1 MNNDLIAALVDNEIR
16 DESQKKEI
24 LNLIGLDK
32 SFAID
37 FKVQMLVK
45 NLVRE
50 KIKFQRTPDFVR
62 ERILKSITPKEVIK
76 EKKRF
81 FLTDLFEKPAF
92 TFATAVV
99 VVLAIVLILFNRPG
113 TIESKDFAIEQ
124 MGSDN
129 MFVQAK
135 NNFKSIV
142 EGKLS
147 PQLNSANPEEIKNF
161 FASKGV
167 KYSTLVPSFTEWN
180 LLGAVVSE
188 DKGEKFAHHVY
199 AGKKG
204 EIIYLFQIDESY
216 IYSHKIVSLSD
227 DLIKYLD
234 DGNCYTTTS
243 NGMVTLLTKADNNIC
258 AIVSN
263 ASLSDIE
270 NNFCNFN

>member
-1 MNNDLIAALVDNEIR
+1 MNNDLITALADNEIR

-32 SFAID
+32 SLAID
-37 FKVQMLVK
+37 YKIQMLVK
-45 NLVRE
+45 SLVRE
-50 KIKFQRTPDFVR
+50 KLKIQHTPDFVR
-62 ERILKSITPKEVIK
+62 ERILKSIAPKEEIK

-113 TIESKDFAIEQ
+113 TVESKDFAIEQ

-142 EGKLS
+142 EGRLS

-167 KYSTLVPSFTEWN
+167 KYSTLVPSFSEWN

-234 DGNCYTTTS
+234 EGNCYTTSS

>member
-1 MNNDLIAALVDNEIR
+1 MNNDLITALADNEIR

-24 LNLIGLDK
+24 LNLIESNK
-32 SFAID
+32 SLAID
-37 FKVQMLVK
+37 YKIQMLVK
-45 NLVRE
+45 SLVRE
-50 KIKFQRTPDFVR
+50 KLKLQHTPDFVR
-62 ERILKSITPKEVIK
+62 ERILRSITPKEEIK

-99 VVLAIVLILFNRPG
+99 VVLAVVLILFNRPG

-142 EGKLS
+142 DGKLS
-147 PQLNSANPEEIKNF
+147 TQLNSANPEEIKNF

-167 KYSTLVPSFTEWN
+167 KYSTLVPSFSEWN

-234 DGNCYTTTS
+234 EGNCYTTSS
-243 NGMVTLLTKADNNIC
+243 NGTVTLLTKADNNIC

>member
-32 SFAID
+32 SLAID

-50 KIKFQRTPDFVR
+50 KIKFQCTPDFVR

>member
-32 SFAID
+32 SLAID

-263 ASLSDIE
+263 ASLSVIE

>member
-32 SFAID
+32 SLAID

-76 EKKRF
+76 KKKRF

>member
-32 SFAID
+32 SLAID